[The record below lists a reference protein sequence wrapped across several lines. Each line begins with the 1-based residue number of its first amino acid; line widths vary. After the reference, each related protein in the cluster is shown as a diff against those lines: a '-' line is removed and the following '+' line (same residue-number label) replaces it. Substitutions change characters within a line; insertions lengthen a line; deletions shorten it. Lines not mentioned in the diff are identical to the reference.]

1 MTMLHT
7 YLQKLLKMMFQKLK
21 YLFLKTWLLTKVFKR
36 RWNITNSKLQT
47 TPGFEGIKQL
57 ERLKTWSPALTM
69 ICGMLK
75 ENPSQCDDFKSNES
89 TGSTTVNTM
98 LNYWQ
103 VNFWHLIY
111 WTALHFR
118 ILCYWQ
124 NTLRGLATMIQLRE
138 LITCILQFT
147 YIFPRETVLA
157 IIRCNGRW

>member
-1 MTMLHT
+1 
-7 YLQKLLKMMFQKLK
+7 MFQKLK
-21 YLFLKTWLLTKVFKR
+21 SLFLKTWLLTKVFKR

-111 WTALHFR
+111 WTALHLLPY
-118 ILCYWQ
+118 IVL
-124 NTLRGLATMIQLRE
+124 LAKHLTRSCGNGSTSGAYNIH
-138 LITCILQFT
+138 FT
-147 YIFPRETVLA
+147 VYLYFPRETVLA